1 MSTADDLE
9 RQMLDLVNEERT
21 SRGLDPLEL
30 EQNLNEAS
38 EDHSSWMLDADVFS
52 HTGTGDSDAGERME
66 EAGFDFSGSY
76 AWAENIA
83 YRSVSGPDQYDE
95 TVVLLHEAL
104 MDSPGHRANILNP
117 ELDYLGV
124 GIEVGEFNGFE
135 AMMVTQNFALTGGE
149 VELDTGTPAPA
160 EEAPIAEAPA
170 PIVPPVMP
178 EVEETPDPVAGPVET
193 PDESPE
199 PVEAPEMPAPEE
211 TPEPGDMPA
220 PVTAGDETP
229 EPVETPE
236 PTMPAPVETPEPIE
250 APGETPAPVAMDG
263 ETPEAPI
270 DGETPAPVAMD
281 DTPEAPVEETP
292 IPVAVDDEV
301 PTEEEAPIPVAMD
314 DTPEAPVEEEM
325 PAGPV
330 MEDAEPIT
338 FDWVCGREDTFAFD
352 LPDVFWVAAQLL
364 MNYVEET
371 GFGEDLREGEAL
383 FGASDSLD
391 DFVDTG
397 VRAADG
403 ERDTCDDL
411 ALVSIFD
418 MG

>member
-1 MSTADDLE
+1 MSIADDLE

-38 EDHSSWMLDADVFS
+38 EDHSAWMLDANVFS
-52 HTGTGDSDAGERME
+52 HTGTAGSSAGERME
-66 EAGFDFSGSY
+66 DAGFDFSGSY

-83 YRSVSGPDQYDE
+83 YRSVSNPDQYDE

-117 ELDYLGV
+117 DLDYLGV

-135 AMMVTQNFALTGGE
+135 AMMVTQNFALTAGE

-160 EEAPIAEAPA
+160 EEMPVAEAPAPVEQPA

-178 EVEETPDPVAGPVET
+178 EVEETPEPVAGPVET
-193 PDESPE
+193 PEAPE
-199 PVEAPEMPAPEE
+199 PVEAPEMPAFEETPAPEE
-211 TPEPGDMPA
+211 TPEP
-220 PVTAGDETP
+220 VTAEDETP

-236 PTMPAPVETPEPIE
+236 PTMPEPVETPEPIE
-250 APGETPAPVAMDG
+250 APEETPAPIAMDD
-263 ETPEAPI
+263 ETPNAPVEE
-270 DGETPAPVAMD
+270 ETPTPVAMD
-281 DTPEAPVEETP
+281 DETP
-292 IPVAVDDEV
+292 AEEDE
-301 PTEEEAPIPVAMD
+301 PTPVAMD
-314 DTPEAPVEEEM
+314 DTPEAPVEEET
-325 PAGPV
+325 PVDPV
-330 MEDAEPIT
+330 MEDKPIA
-338 FDWVCGREDTFAFD
+338 FDWVCGREDEFAFD
-352 LPDVFWVAAQLL
+352 LPDVFWAAARLF
-364 MNYVEET
+364 MTYVEET
-371 GFGEDLREGEAL
+371 GFGEDLRDGDDL
-383 FGASDSLD
+383 LGASDSLD

-403 ERDTCDDL
+403 GRDTCDDL